1 MYKNCFE
8 CQNQKQF
15 LYTTSSQFVFFLY
28 WSRKSMNNLSSYCG
42 LTNSRMSSSDTDLPV
57 QKEEEKMCNRKVKG
71 YQNLLINVAKME
83 QSGHYPV
90 NDYSKEGKDRNWN
103 SCNCFHWALD
113 SSMLQNF
120 PHEQCEEIGQGY
132 SHCKHIPVVYV
143 FHIGRLW
150 DSIKAALNKCIKA
163 KLSSQN

>member
-1 MYKNCFE
+1 
-8 CQNQKQF
+8 
-15 LYTTSSQFVFFLY
+15 
-28 WSRKSMNNLSSYCG
+28 
-42 LTNSRMSSSDTDLPV
+42 
-57 QKEEEKMCNRKVKG
+57 MCNLRGRKG

-83 QSGHYPV
+83 ESSHYPV

-103 SCNCFHWALD
+103 SCNYLHWALD

-120 PHEQCEEIGQGY
+120 PHEQREEIGKGY
-132 SHCKHIPVVYV
+132 GHCKHIPVVYV

-163 KLSSQN
+163 ELRCQNQHDCCCEMNLFIKKQGCNCYDHCG